1 MDDQVKKVKV
11 NFYNITSNFN
21 DILLKLCNKIVHS
34 DENFYVNFQ
43 KKDTKIDADK
53 YLWIRE
59 KNNFLP
65 HKLYGEEISQS
76 DKIIL
81 FDGDYEKIKRLNR
94 FESLI
99 VSPCVKINKFKF
111 FKKFLIFS
119 YSKNK
124 EIYSNI
130 KIKLNNNCFSIKC
143 YDEFSPFKWKQ
154 I

>member
-1 MDDQVKKVKV
+1 MDEKFNRIKI

-21 DILLKLCNKIVHS
+21 DILIRLCNKIVHS
-34 DENFYVNFQ
+34 EDSFYINFQ
-43 KKDTKIDADK
+43 KKESKIDADR
-53 YLWIRE
+53 YLWTRE

-65 HKLYGEEISQS
+65 HKLYGDEISLR

-81 FDGDYEKIKRLNR
+81 FEGNYEEIKRLNR
-94 FESLI
+94 FDSLI

-124 EIYSNI
+124 EFDLNI
-130 KIKLNNNCFSIKC
+130 KNKLNKNLFSIKC

-154 I
+154 L

>member
-1 MDDQVKKVKV
+1 MDEQVNKINI

-21 DILLKLCNKIVHS
+21 DILVRLCNKIVYS
-34 DENFYVNFQ
+34 EDNFYINFQ
-43 KKDTKIDADK
+43 QKESKVDADK
-53 YLWIRE
+53 YLWTRE

-65 HKLYGEEISQS
+65 HKLYGEDISKR

-81 FDGDYEKIKRLNR
+81 FEGNYEEINRLKR
-94 FESLI
+94 FQSLI

-111 FKKFLIFS
+111 FKKFLLFS

-124 EIYSNI
+124 EFYLNV
-130 KIKLNNNCFSIKC
+130 KNKLNNNCFSVKC

-154 I
+154 L

>member
-1 MDDQVKKVKV
+1 MDEQVNKIDI
-11 NFYNITSNFN
+11 NLYNIRSNFN
-21 DILLKLCNKIVHS
+21 DILIKLCNKIVYS
-34 DENFYVNFQ
+34 KENFYINFHQ
-43 KKDTKIDADK
+43 KATKVDADR
-53 YLWIRE
+53 YLWTRE

-65 HKLYGEEISQS
+65 HKLYGEDISER

-81 FDGDYEKIKRLNR
+81 FEGNYEEINRLNR

-111 FKKFLIFS
+111 FKKFLLFS

-124 EIYSNI
+124 EFYLNI
-130 KIKLNNNCFSIKC
+130 KKKLNNNCFSIKC

-154 I
+154 L